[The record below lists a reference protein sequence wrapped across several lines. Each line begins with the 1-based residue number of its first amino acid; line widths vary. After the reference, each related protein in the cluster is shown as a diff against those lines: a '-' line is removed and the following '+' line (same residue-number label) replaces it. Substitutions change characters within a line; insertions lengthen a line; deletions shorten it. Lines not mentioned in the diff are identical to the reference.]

1 MALEL
6 TPTLETD
13 IADKRAEI
21 SSKEAEI
28 VAQEV
33 HTTRVAYIAAVQ
45 PLQAQRQALQGQLQT
60 LIEQNEA
67 IIAANVILT
76 AEYVPPLAE
85 YKVIAQDAIKAEC
98 KAHILDNY
106 DVETQRNVGMDIYPF
121 ETSMS
126 ISQFIADCIGEEN
139 RCHAAIDA
147 ATTIAEV
154 YAVTA
159 TFPEVT

>member
-1 MALEL
+1 MTLVL
-6 TPTLETD
+6 TPTLEAD

-28 VAQEV
+28 AAQEV

-67 IIAANVILT
+67 IIAANVIRT
-76 AEYVPPLAE
+76 AEYVPTLAE
-85 YKVIAQDAIKAEC
+85 YKVIAEAAIKAAC
-98 KAHILDNY
+98 TAHIKEKYSPEIQTSAALHVY
-106 DVETQRNVGMDIYPF
+106 KF
-121 ETSMS
+121 EFEMAV
-126 ISQFIADCIGEEN
+126 SQFLVNNIKEEN
-139 RCHAAIDA
+139 RCKDAIVA

-154 YAVTA
+154 DAVTP
-159 TFPEVT
+159 TWSEV